1 MGFYKKIHKSLFA
14 QNCTQNHVVT
24 CIVIF
29 LAIFQDEMAHQ
40 QKMKADKKALE
51 QAKAKAAQKGPMG
64 MNNA

>member
-1 MGFYKKIHKSLFA
+1 MGHYKKIHKSLFA

-24 CIVIF
+24 YSNF
-29 LAIFQDEMAHQ
+29 LAIFQDEVAHQ